1 MNPRKLPRPHAYLRA
16 AAYFAACASSA
27 LAQTAAPATASE
39 PEEKA
44 ILLSPF
50 EVVADTK
57 GYYSANTMSGT
68 RFNTKLQDL
77 GASITVMTTEQMSDF
92 AMTDI
97 NDVFLY
103 MAGTEGTGTY
113 SDFVTNRNG
122 EVSDNVSMNPTQ
134 ANRIRGISAAN
145 ISYGNFETMAR
156 TPIDPLMLEGIE
168 VNRGPNANVFGLG
181 NPSGTVNQVPVAANL
196 SRDRTVV
203 EARVDDWDGYRVS
216 LDVNK
221 VVLKNKLALRFSA
234 LDQEEGFV
242 RKPSGIDTRRYNG
255 MVRYQPF
262 KNTTINASYMYYES
276 EGQRPNFSTPR
287 DFASYWFES
296 GRPGWDPITQKIVMP
311 DGTTYGPY
319 LTDAS
324 MDTPIAYSLQRS
336 GGQFQRS
343 NVFVDRDGITHWTV
357 PVGTTG
363 TTPASNTGSG
373 ATINPDGTP
382 RPAGFIRLLGSSP
395 GQGGATGKFTNQ
407 PLFKAVPGISSKDI
421 YDYES
426 VNLASPDYRWDESET
441 YMVTLDQLF
450 LNTPT
455 QTLAAQLGFFREDA
469 DRYQQF
475 PVGNAGSGGQN
486 GQLWVDVN
494 MKNLDGT
501 PNPNFGRTYIGVGE
515 PVYTYRPERWD
526 TYRGQLAYRKDFT
539 QSERW
544 TKWLGSH
551 QLTGYYEYKYRL
563 QRQYAY
569 RDTITSDHPWLQE
582 GQPGVVANFARA
594 NQANITGGPQAGPGI
609 AREFFRFY
617 VGDDQGGDID
627 YAPGQ
632 IIPGAYDLVW
642 GTIGNWRHEQA
653 TLGQLATTNNT
664 GGANNLKRIVK
675 TSGGVIQSHWLDGKF
690 VSTFGVREDKVYA
703 KQGMTPQQLLNDNTE
718 HDFANNNNWEPNY
731 RYSSGKTKTMQLV
744 ARPFRDLGF
753 VNRWAQGTGF
763 TQFFGELLRDSA
775 ITYNKSDNFIP
786 APPAVDLFLN
796 PLPNQT
802 GEGEDIGI
810 WLNMFDSKLVVRVN
824 HYDNTQINAR
834 DGDANTIAQRVLR
847 LEFFANDRYQLFNRA
862 RDWHLLQNSNASV
875 GQAED
880 SALQLMQLTRAQYDS
895 LLDNAN
901 AGTLAATNDIDAK
914 GTEVEI
920 NYNPTPYWTIS
931 ANGEEKRAINQNVS
945 STVQDW
951 IDLRMPIWT
960 SVVDPITDP
969 AAILGTDRNTQ
980 GWATYPANPNRLWWL
995 HRYGGG
1001 SQSPAENFA
1010 VNVEAPWSVIRETEG
1025 KSRAQ
1030 VRRYAARLST
1040 NFRLE
1045 GVTNHRIL
1053 KKFSVGGAVRWED
1066 KGAIGYYGIADA
1078 AGIYRRLDSTRP
1090 IWADGTTDF
1099 DAFITYR
1106 TKLFHD
1112 KVGATFRFNVRNLTR
1127 GGGLTPTD
1135 VLPDGTP
1142 LTFRIDDPRQF
1153 FLTATFDL

>member
-1 MNPRKLPRPHAYLRA
+1 MNSRTRSRPWAP
-16 AAYFAACASSA
+16 ACALACLAWCATSA
-27 LAQTAAPATASE
+27 LAQSAPAATTE
-39 PEEKA
+39 REEEA
-44 ILLSPF
+44 VVLSPF

-68 RFNTKLQDL
+68 RFNSKLQDL
-77 GASITVMTTEQMSDF
+77 GASITVVTTQQMNDF
-92 AMTDI
+92 AMTDL

-103 MAGTEGTGTY
+103 TAGTEGTGTY

-122 EVSDNVSMNPTQ
+122 EVLDNVSMNPTQ
-134 ANRIRGISAAN
+134 ANRIRGIAAAN

-156 TPIDPLMLEGIE
+156 TPLDPLVLEGIE

-196 SRDRTVV
+196 TRDRTVV

-216 LDVNK
+216 LDANK
-221 VVLKNKLALRFSA
+221 VILKNKLALRFSA
-234 LDQEEGFV
+234 LDAEEGFV

-255 MVRYQPF
+255 MIRAQPF

-276 EGQRPNFSTPR
+276 EGRRPNFSTPR

-296 GRPGWDPITQKIVMP
+296 GQPGWDPLTQKITKA
-311 DGTTYGPY
+311 DGTTYGPF

-324 MDTPIAYSLQRS
+324 IDTPVAYSLQRA

-343 NVFVDRDGITHWTV
+343 NVFVDQNGVTYWTA
-357 PVGTTG
+357 PVGTTAN
-363 TTPASNTGSG
+363 TPASNTGAG
-373 ATINPDGTP
+373 ATVNPDGSP
-382 RPAGFIRLLGSSP
+382 RPTGFIRLLGSSP

-407 PLFKAVPGISSKDI
+407 PLFKAVPGVSSRDI

-426 VNLASPDYRWDESET
+426 INLASPDYRWDESET

-450 LNTPT
+450 VNTPT

-469 DRYQQF
+469 DRYQEF
-475 PVGNAGSGGQN
+475 PVGNTGSGGQN

-494 MKNLDGT
+494 RTNLDGT

-515 PVYTYRPERWD
+515 PVYTYRPEKWD
-526 TYRGQLAYRKDFT
+526 TYRGQLGYRYDFT
-539 QSERW
+539 QSDRW
-544 TKWLGSH
+544 TKWLGTH

-569 RDTITSDHPWLQE
+569 RDTITSDHPWLQV
-582 GQPGVVANFARA
+582 GQPGVVSNFARA
-594 NQANITGGPQAGPGI
+594 NQANITGGPQAGPNI

-627 YAPGQ
+627 YAPGR
-632 IIPGAYDLVW
+632 IIPGTYDLVW

-664 GGANNLKRIVK
+664 GGANNLKRIIK
-675 TSGGVIQSHWLDGKF
+675 TTGGVIQSHWLDGKL
-690 VSTFGVREDKVYA
+690 VSTFGLREDQVYA

-718 HDFANNNNWEPNY
+718 HDFNQINSWEPNY
-731 RYSSGKTKTMQLV
+731 RYSSGKTKTLQLV

-753 VNRWAQGTGF
+753 VNRWAQRGGF

-786 APPAVDLFLN
+786 APPAIDLFLN

-802 GEGEDIGI
+802 GEGEDIGV
-810 WLNMFDSKLVVRVN
+810 WLNMFNSKLVVRVN

-847 LEFFANDRYQLFNRA
+847 LELYANDRYQLFNRA
-862 RDWHLLQNSNASV
+862 RDWHLLQNPSASV

-880 SALQLMQLTRAQYDS
+880 SALALMKMSREQYD
-895 LLDNAN
+895 LLLENAN
-901 AGTLAATNDIDAK
+901 AGTLAATNDIQAK
-914 GTEVEI
+914 GTEIEI

-931 ANGEEKRAINQNVS
+931 ANGEEKRSINQNVS
-945 STVQDW
+945 ATVQDW

-960 SVVDPITDP
+960 SVVDPISDP
-969 AAILGTDRNTQ
+969 TAILGTDRNTQ
-980 GWATYPANPNRLWWL
+980 GWATYAANPNRLWWL

-1025 KSRAQ
+1025 KSRPQ

-1045 GVTNHRIL
+1045 GVTDHRIL
-1053 KKFSVGGAVRWED
+1053 KKFSIGGALRWED

-1078 AGIYRRLDSTRP
+1078 AGIYRRLDANRP
-1090 IWADGTTDF
+1090 IWTDATTDI

-1106 TKLFHD
+1106 TKLFRD
-1112 KVGATFRFNVRNLTR
+1112 RVGATFRFNVRNLTR

>member
-1 MNPRKLPRPHAYLRA
+1 MNRRPSHHRLRTPLAASFLFCA
-16 AAYFAACASSA
+16 AAA
-27 LAQTAAPATASE
+27 LAQTATPAADASAKE
-39 PEEKA
+39 DEA
-44 ILLSPF
+44 IILSPF

-77 GASITVMTTEQMSDF
+77 GASVSVMTTEQMHDF
-92 AMTDI
+92 AMTDL

-103 MAGTEGTGTY
+103 MAGVEGTGTY

-122 EVSDNVSMNPTQ
+122 EVLDNVSMNPTQ

-156 TPIDPLMLEGIE
+156 TPLDPLVLEGVE

-181 NPSGTVNQVPVAANL
+181 NPSGTVNQVPVSANL
-196 SRDRTVV
+196 TRDRMTV
-203 EARVDDWDGYRVS
+203 EARVDDWDGHRASV
-216 LDVNK
+216 DVNK
-221 VVLKNKLALRFSA
+221 VVLKHKLALRFSA

-255 MVRYQPF
+255 MIRFQPF
-262 KNTTINASYMYYES
+262 KNTTINASYLYYES
-276 EGQRPNFSTPR
+276 EGRRPNYATPR

-296 GRPGWDPITQKIVMP
+296 GKPGWDPVRQMIVKA
-311 DGTTYGPY
+311 DGTTYGPFVNDNF
-319 LTDAS
+319 LNTDIGYA
-324 MDTPIAYSLQRS
+324 LQRS

-343 NVFVDRDGITHWTV
+343 NVFVDRDGITYWTT
-357 PVGTTG
+357 PTNNTG
-363 TTPASNTGSG
+363 TTPAANTGTG
-373 ATINPDGTP
+373 AN
-382 RPAGFIRLLGSSP
+382 FIRLLGSSP
-395 GQGGATGKFTNQ
+395 GPGGATGKFTNQ
-407 PLFKAVPGISSKDI
+407 PLFKAVPGVSNKDI
-421 YDYES
+421 YDYENI
-426 VNLASPDYRWDESET
+426 NLASPDYRWDESET
-441 YMVTLDQLF
+441 YLVTLDQLF

-475 PVGNAGSGGQN
+475 PVGNAGGGGQN

-494 MKNLDGT
+494 KFNLDGSV
-501 PNPNFGRTYIGVGE
+501 NPNFGRTYIGVGE
-515 PVYTYRPERWD
+515 PVYSYYPEKWD
-526 TYRGQLAYRKDFT
+526 TYRGQLAYRYDFT
-539 QSERW
+539 QSDRW
-544 TKWLGSH
+544 TKWLGTH
-551 QLTGYYEYKYRL
+551 QLTGYSEYKYRL
-563 QRQYAY
+563 ARKYSY
-569 RDTITSDHPWLQE
+569 RDTITSDHPWLAE
-582 GQPGVVANFARA
+582 GQPGVVGNFARA
-594 NQANITGGPQAGPGI
+594 NQANITGGPQAGPNI
-609 AREFFRFY
+609 IREFYRFY

-632 IIPGAYDLVW
+632 IIPGTYDFVW
-642 GTIGNWRHEQA
+642 GTTGNWRHEKT

-664 GGANNLKRIVK
+664 GGPNNLKRIIK
-675 TSGGVIQSHWLDGKF
+675 TNGGVIQSHWLDGKF
-690 VSTFGVREDKVYA
+690 VSTFGLRQDLVYA
-703 KQGMTPQQLLNDNTE
+703 KQGMTPQQLLNNNTE
-718 HDFANNNNWEPNY
+718 HDFKQINSWEPDY
-731 RYSSGKTKTMQLV
+731 RYSSGKTKTMQFV

-763 TQFFGELLRDSA
+763 TRFFGTLLRDSA

-786 APPAVDLFLN
+786 APPAIDLFLN

-802 GEGEDIGI
+802 GEGEDIGV
-810 WLNMFDSKLVVRVN
+810 WLNMFDNKLVVRVN

-847 LEFFANDRYQLFNRA
+847 LEFYANDRHQLFNRA
-862 RDWHLLQNSNASV
+862 RDWHLLQNPAAPV

-880 SALQLMQLTRAQYDS
+880 SALQLMKLSRGQFDL

-901 AGTLAATNDIDAK
+901 AGTLAATNDIQAK
-914 GTEVEI
+914 GTEIEI
-920 NYNPTPYWTIS
+920 NYNPTSYWTIS
-931 ANGEEKRAINQNVS
+931 ANGEEKRSINQNVS

-960 SVVDPITDP
+960 SVVDPISDP
-969 AAILGTDRNTQ
+969 NMILGTDRNTQ
-980 GWATYPANPNRLWWL
+980 GWATDATNPNRLWWL

-1025 KSRAQ
+1025 KARPQ

-1045 GVTNHRIL
+1045 GITSHKLL
-1053 KKFSVGGAVRWED
+1053 KKFSVGGAFRWED
-1066 KGAIGYYGIADA
+1066 KGAIGYYGVADSQ
-1078 AGIYRRLDSTRP
+1078 GIYRSLDANRP
-1090 IWADGTTDF
+1090 IWSDATTDI

-1112 KVGATFRFNVRNLTR
+1112 RVGATFRLNVRNLTR
-1127 GGGLTPTD
+1127 GGELQPTD
-1135 VLPDGTP
+1135 ALPDGTP
-1142 LTFRIDDPRQF
+1142 LTFRIIDPRQF
-1153 FLTATFDL
+1153 ILTASFDL